1 MKGLRKLATLVVIL
15 MLAAAPALIL
25 SGCKQEE
32 PTPQE
37 QGEDMLE
44 DAEDAAEDMAD
55 DAEDAAED
63 AADKAEDMLE

>member
-37 QGEDMLE
+37 QGEDMMDE
-44 DAEDAAEDMAD
+44 AEDAADEMAD
-55 DAEDAAED
+55 EAGDAVEDAG
-63 AADKAEDMLE
+63 DKAEDMLE